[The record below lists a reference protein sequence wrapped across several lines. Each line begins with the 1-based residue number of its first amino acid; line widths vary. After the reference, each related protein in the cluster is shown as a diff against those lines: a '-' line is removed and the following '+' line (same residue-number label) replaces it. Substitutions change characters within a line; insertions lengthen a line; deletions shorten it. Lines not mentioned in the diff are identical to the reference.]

1 MEERRTIVPK
11 SKLIR
16 IILIVGSVLTIVGVS
31 LMGGILATEDERNV
45 IEVKLEDGKTES
57 LSFEALA
64 LVPGEECEYIIQ
76 LEKTSASKYELELDF
91 VDIEDEKTL
100 KNHAR
105 VKIVANGEVVSD
117 ELLADA
123 FEKEKIVLPVDF
135 SEGKNT
141 ELKVLYY
148 LPQDVGNEAKNAEA
162 VFELLLTA
170 SNE

>member
-1 MEERRTIVPK
+1 MPK
-11 SKLIR
+11 SKLMR
-16 IILIVGSVLTIVGVS
+16 IILVAGSVLIIVGVS
-31 LMGGILATEDERNV
+31 LMGWMLATEDERGV

-57 LSFEALA
+57 LTFEDLT

-91 VDIEDEKTL
+91 VDTDEEKTL
-100 KNHAR
+100 KNYAR
-105 VKIVANGEVVSD
+105 VKILANGEVVCD

-135 SEGKNT
+135 DEGKNT
-141 ELKVLYY
+141 ELKVVYY
-148 LPQDVGNEAKNAEA
+148 LPIDVGNEAKRAEA